1 MTPDQH
7 SPLSPVLASVLSRRS
22 VLTAALVTGAAALTG
37 CVSNSGSGAPSTA
50 PSTLASGQKVT
61 LTFSS
66 YAFQAPTVAATE
78 KIVKDWNAANPDVQV
93 TYQKV
98 DAESVHDKLVTQF
111 AGNQAPDII
120 HDESADI
127 AGFSRQGYLA
137 DLGPLLPA
145 ELRSDV
151 PQSVWD
157 SVTYDGT
164 ITGVP
169 TIAQVYTVFVNTALL
184 EKAGVTLPTADAPWT
199 WDQLASTAKKL
210 TTGGATGFAWGLKSP
225 TAGIMSTGL
234 AFDGSFFSGD
244 EKAPTI
250 TVSDKE
256 LEIPKRI
263 SAMLADG
270 SMAKDSVSLSGTDVL
285 AGFFGGKYAMVM
297 AGNYVATQISE
308 KAPQGFSWAMLPL
321 LKGTN
326 QHQAANPQTLSIAR
340 QSSYPSQAM
349 GFIAFFM
356 QAQNLAAIAQGDAL
370 IPVTTSA
377 AAEVKKALGSEN
389 GWDAVLAGAADL
401 VDAPWNKADKFPDW
415 KSKYATPA
423 YQKFLAGQ
431 LDAAGLGSALQD
443 GWKQLAG

>member
-1 MTPDQH
+1 MMPRPS
-7 SPLSPVLASVLSRRS
+7 SPLDPVLTRRTL
-22 VLTAALVTGAAALTG
+22 LTAAALTGASLLSG
-37 CVSNSGSGAPSTA
+37 CVSNSGSGAQSTA
-50 PSTLASGQKVT
+50 PSSLAPDEKIT

-78 KIVKDWNAANPDVQV
+78 KIVKDWNAANPNIQV

-111 AGNQAPDII
+111 AGNQAPDVI

-127 AGFSRQGYLA
+127 AGFSRQGYLT

-145 ELRSDV
+145 ELKQDV

-157 SVTYDGT
+157 SVTYDGA

-169 TIAQVYTVFVNTALL
+169 TIAQVYAVFANTALL
-184 EKAGVTLPTADAPWT
+184 EKAGITVPAADAPWT
-199 WDQLASTAKKL
+199 WDDLATNAKKL
-210 TTGGATGFAWGLKSP
+210 TQGGATGFAWGLKSP

-256 LEIPKRI
+256 LEVPKRI
-263 SAMLADG
+263 AAMLADG
-270 SMAKDSVSLSGTDVL
+270 TMAKDSISLSGTDVL

-308 KAPQGFSWAMLPL
+308 KAPEGFGWTMLPL

-326 QHQAANPQTLSIAR
+326 QHQAANPQTLSIAK
-340 QSSYPSQAM
+340 QSRYPSQAM
-349 GFIAFFM
+349 QFIAFFM

-370 IPVTTSA
+370 IPVSTSA
-377 AAEVKKALGSEN
+377 AAEVTKALGGKN
-389 GWDAVLAGAADL
+389 GWDAILASSADL

-423 YQKFLAGQ
+423 YQEFLAGQ
-431 LDAAGLGSALQD
+431 LDLTGLGKALTD
-443 GWKQLAG
+443 GWKQLSG